1 MATNPS
7 NVISQPGIQLIGL
20 ARQLVQNHL
29 LDETTALKA
38 IEQSRKES
46 VPFVAYLVDN
56 KLARDKD
63 IARTAARGP
72 QSRPGS
78 ST

>member
-7 NVISQPGIQLIGL
+7 NAVSQPNVQLIGL

-29 LDETTALKA
+29 LDEATALKA
-38 IEQSRKES
+38 FEQSRKENI
-46 VPFVAYLVDN
+46 PFVAYLVEN

-63 IARTAARGP
+63 CLLYT
-72 QSRPGS
+72 SRCV
-78 ST
+78 